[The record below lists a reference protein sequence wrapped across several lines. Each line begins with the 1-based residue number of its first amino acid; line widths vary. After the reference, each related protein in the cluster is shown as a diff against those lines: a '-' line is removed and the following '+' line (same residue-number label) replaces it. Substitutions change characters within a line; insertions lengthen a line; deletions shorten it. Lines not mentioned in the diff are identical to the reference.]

1 MSIDRYE
8 VLALGVFAAGVGAF
22 VFYVI
27 PRIETAIALVDRI
40 TSGG

>member
-8 VLALGVFAAGVGAF
+8 VLALAVFAAGVAGF

-27 PRIETAIALVDRI
+27 PRIEIAIALVDRI
-40 TSGG
+40 TGG